1 MVLSRSSII
10 FRNLAA
16 AAAAVAA
23 LSACSPLK
31 ALNAVTPNGS
41 YKLTEDV
48 AYGPDERHRLDVYRP
63 TRAGAPKRVVVFLY
77 GGSWKRGDRSSYRFV
92 GEALSAE
99 GYVAVLPDYRTYPA
113 VRFPGFNEDAA
124 AAVRWVHDNIAN
136 HGGDPN
142 QIYLM
147 GHSAGAHIAAML
159 TLDERYLGQA
169 GVPAGTVRG
178 MIGLAG
184 PYSFDPLK
192 YKSVRAVFEGIDNS
206 DEARPIA
213 FVDGS
218 EPAMLLLHGTEDG
231 TVYPRNSEQLS
242 KRVAEAGGTARY
254 VGYPDVGHIGIMLA
268 LSRPFRG
275 RATVLEDTV
284 AFIEAQ

>member
-10 FRNLAA
+10 LRNFAA
-16 AAAAVAA
+16 AAAAAAA

-31 ALNAVTPNGS
+31 ALNAVTPNGG
-41 YKLTEDV
+41 YDLTEGV

-63 TRAGAPKRVVVFLY
+63 AGPDKPRRVVVFLY
-77 GGSWKRGDRSSYRFV
+77 GGSWKTGNRGSYRFV
-92 GEALSAE
+92 GEALSAK

-113 VRFPGFNEDAA
+113 VKFPGFNEDAA
-124 AAVRWVHDNIAN
+124 AAVRWVRDNIAD
-136 HGGDPN
+136 HGGDPA

-159 TLDERYLGQA
+159 TLDERYLTQA
-169 GVPAGTVRG
+169 GVPADTVRG

-218 EPAMLLLHGTEDG
+218 EPAMLLLHGSDDG

-242 KRVAEAGGTARY
+242 KRVAEAGGTAQY
-254 VGYPDVGHIGIMLA
+254 VTYPGVGHIGIMLA

-275 RATVLEDTV
+275 RATVLDDAA